1 MGGGVKWREV
11 RGEGEGGGLLFPT
24 KFSIERT
31 EIILKL
37 GEFSYREG
45 GSLGGFMKYFDFDKS
60 SFFLSKRVDD
70 FTNWDVKKYFPN
82 SSHMTIYIL
91 GTFSNWNLV

>member
-1 MGGGVKWREV
+1 MKRSK
-11 RGEGEGGGLLFPT
+11 RGRGGGGLLFPT

-60 SFFLSKRVDD
+60 SFFYQKELTISQTEMSKN
-70 FTNWDVKKYFPN
+70 T
-82 SSHMTIYIL
+82 SQIHHI
-91 GTFSNWNLV
+91 

>member
-1 MGGGVKWREV
+1 MKRSKRGRGGGGV
-11 RGEGEGGGLLFPT
+11 LFPT
-24 KFSIERT
+24 QFSIERT

-60 SFFLSKRVDD
+60 RFFLSKRVED
-70 FTNWDVKKYFPN
+70 FTN
-82 SSHMTIYIL
+82 
-91 GTFSNWNLV
+91 